1 MDSTPEVPVERPL
14 RKDAERNRRRILDA
28 AGALFAEHGLGVSLD
43 EIAHHADVGV
53 GTVYRR
59 FPDKQTLIDALFE
72 DQLDTIADVAE
83 ESLLI
88 ADAWD
93 GLEHF
98 FRVALEKQAHNR
110 GLKELLLGA
119 GVSQSGGCGP
129 RGRDRIEP
137 LVVELVRRAKD
148 AGALRPDASHFDV
161 PLIQL
166 MVSSVADYTRDVNPE
181 VWRRLLRVVLDGL
194 RADGH
199 ARTPMPVPPLDR
211 DGVLQAMSGW
221 RPPRG

>member
-1 MDSTPEVPVERPL
+1 MNSIPEEATGRPL

-28 AGALFAEHGLGVSLD
+28 AGTLFAEQGLGVSLD

-72 DQLDTIADVAE
+72 DQLDTIAGVAE
-83 ESLLI
+83 EALAI
-88 ADAWD
+88 DDAWE

-119 GVSQSGGCGP
+119 GISESGGCGP

-137 LVVELVRRAKD
+137 LVVRLVERAHD
-148 AGALRPDASHFDV
+148 AGALRPDASPYDV
-161 PLIQL
+161 PLVQL
-166 MVSSVADYTRDVNPE
+166 MVSAVADYTRDVDPE
-181 VWRRLLRVVLDGL
+181 VWRRLLTVVLDGL
-194 RADGH
+194 RAEGH
-199 ARTPMPVPPLDR
+199 AHSPMPVPPLDR
-211 DGVLQAMSGW
+211 DGVLRAMSGW

>member
-1 MDSTPEVPVERPL
+1 MTTMPEEAAERPL

-28 AGALFAEHGLGVSLD
+28 AGALFAEHGLGVGFD
-43 EIAHHADVGV
+43 EIAHRADVGV

-59 FPDKQTLIDALFE
+59 FPDKQALIDALFE
-72 DQLDTIADVAE
+72 DQLDTIVAIAE
-83 ESLLI
+83 EAL
-88 ADAWD
+88 AVPDAWD

-98 FRVALEKQAHNR
+98 LRVALEKQAHNR

-119 GVSQSGGCGP
+119 GISPDSGCAP

-137 LVVELVRRAKD
+137 LVTRLVTRAQD
-148 AGALRPDASHFDV
+148 QGALRADVSVSDV
-161 PLIQL
+161 PLVQL
-166 MVSSVADYTRDVNPE
+166 MVGAVADYTRDVDPD
-181 VWRRLLRVVLDGL
+181 VWRRLLTVVLDGL

-199 ARTPMPVPPLDR
+199 PRSPMPSPPLDR
-211 DGVLQAMSGW
+211 DGLVQAMSGW